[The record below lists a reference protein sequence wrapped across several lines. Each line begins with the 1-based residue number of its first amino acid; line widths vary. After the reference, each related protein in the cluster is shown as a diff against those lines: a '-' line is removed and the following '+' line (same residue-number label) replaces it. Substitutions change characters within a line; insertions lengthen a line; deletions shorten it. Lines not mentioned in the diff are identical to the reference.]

1 MITIPKTQH
10 TGGREFIV
18 SHASAAVSFVF
29 VFACLFFI
37 TGIVCFGGEVTEPG
51 NLFGTLTN
59 FFTMWSGPF
68 LMGATAALLSLLS
81 ASQTLKLLRGKT

>member
-1 MITIPKTQH
+1 MTTIPKTQD
-10 TGGREFIV
+10 TGGRKFTV

-37 TGIVCFGGEVTEPG
+37 TGIVSFGGDFTEPG
-51 NLFGTLTN
+51 NLFGESTTL
-59 FFTMWSGPF
+59 FGMWSRPF
-68 LMGATAALLSLLS
+68 LIGAAAALLSLLS